1 MIANL
6 YEQTFAVTTPPTFN
20 STTPPLTRL
29 RSATSP
35 AKDVHTFIVRHFRLQ
50 TSATNV
56 MERAW
61 QSIVLICCWMCVFA
75 WTVFHSHTLVLG
87 LIVSAWTSRIDVSHL
102 KQHEATMMDI
112 TWDTL
117 CRTSTGSNCSKHNDI
132 SSEIVFHTSCEFAL
146 FWLAGGGIACC
157 VQCSGRKREYMGA
170 LPACVSV
177 SFGCEETSNCAR
189 WMSQESICK
198 CSSLLSAVYAVELVC
213 AGSLLSPALPAR
225 YAILSESWST
235 LET

>member
-1 MIANL
+1 MPTIPKHHIHGWMSMAHTRGTDADRWRVVHRCDIDGSLLSMIANL

-61 QSIVLICCWMCVFA
+61 QSIVLICCWICVFA
-75 WTVFHSHTLVLG
+75 RTVFHSHTLVLG

-117 CRTSTGSNCSKHNDI
+117 CRTSTGSNCS
-132 SSEIVFHTSCEFAL
+132 
-146 FWLAGGGIACC
+146 
-157 VQCSGRKREYMGA
+157 
-170 LPACVSV
+170 
-177 SFGCEETSNCAR
+177 
-189 WMSQESICK
+189 
-198 CSSLLSAVYAVELVC
+198 
-213 AGSLLSPALPAR
+213 
-225 YAILSESWST
+225 
-235 LET
+235 